1 MSKRSG
7 TTLLPFLFLCV
18 LLSWTRGWALEDENS
33 DEKEHRFALPQEAF
47 NAKHRRESSESGG
60 TKVKW
65 TAGDNS
71 GKHASAP
78 RSQRYWDEHG
88 LGGENRPDYAK
99 TDAEVLAERWGNK
112 AGFTR
117 LARTFFFLVVGAFFL
132 LNGGKTI
139 FSAFSS
145 WPTIGERGEK
155 VGGGVPGSSTP
166 SVEQQRQARLARFGS
181 PNSSPTSLN
190 SSSQSSSPPSSSTTP
205 KKPSSAYKRAMAQ
218 AMGRSVD

>member
-1 MSKRSG
+1 MKQIAMSKRRG
-7 TTLLPFLFLCV
+7 TTLLLFLFLFV
-18 LLSWTRGWALEDENS
+18 LLSWRSGWALEDENS

-71 GKHASAP
+71 GRHASAP

-117 LARTFFFLVVGAFFL
+117 LARTFFFLVIQFEQNFV
-132 LNGGKTI
+132 I
-139 FSAFSS
+139 FMMFVSKIFH
-145 WPTIGERGEK
+145 IHCFR
-155 VGGGVPGSSTP
+155 
-166 SVEQQRQARLARFGS
+166 EQNHKFHYFRQ
-181 PNSSPTSLN
+181 
-190 SSSQSSSPPSSSTTP
+190 
-205 KKPSSAYKRAMAQ
+205 
-218 AMGRSVD
+218 

>member
-1 MSKRSG
+1 MREREAREMSKRSG

-88 LGGENRPDYAK
+88 LGALQHGVLAGCSLAQPPVVSTQTVN
-99 TDAEVLAERWGNK
+99 AEV
-112 AGFTR
+112 T
-117 LARTFFFLVVGAFFL
+117 
-132 LNGGKTI
+132 
-139 FSAFSS
+139 
-145 WPTIGERGEK
+145 
-155 VGGGVPGSSTP
+155 SST
-166 SVEQQRQARLARFGS
+166 VMH
-181 PNSSPTSLN
+181 PTLL
-190 SSSQSSSPPSSSTTP
+190 
-205 KKPSSAYKRAMAQ
+205 R
-218 AMGRSVD
+218 G